1 MAAKYCNDFVMIHPF
16 ADGNGR
22 MCRLILHAILLKYA
36 GIVISLG
43 EHESRRQYLDIQRR
57 FGELM
62 EGSGELA
69 SLILRKSIPR
79 YRTLKQTIT
88 REKENP

>member
-1 MAAKYCNDFVMIHPF
+1 MATRYCNDFVMIHPF

-22 MCRLILHAILLKYA
+22 MRRLILNAILLEYA

-43 EHESRRQYLDIQRR
+43 EHNEGRRQYPDIQRR

-62 EGSGELA
+62 EGSAELA
-69 SLILRKSIPR
+69 SLILGKSIPR
-79 YRTLKQTIT
+79 YPNI
-88 REKENP
+88 